1 MTIMERVILNVA
13 EINSADRRAIEHLI
27 GKNLGEHQQVII
39 SVVTVDL
46 APPIESAVPASEDV
60 PDWWKVYEGLND
72 ADVDRLDQ
80 SIHRR
85 ATLTRVFG

>member
-27 GKNLGEHQQVII
+27 GKNLAEHQQVII

-46 APPIESAVPASEDV
+46 ARPVESGLPASKEV
-60 PDWWKVYEGLND
+60 PEWWKVYEGLND
-72 ADVDRLDQ
+72 EDVDRLDQ
-80 SIHRR
+80 AIRQR
-85 ATLTRVFG
+85 ATHTRVFG